1 MTNNMITSSF
11 SITEA
16 IEILKPLVY
25 FVIGMVIYSIFV
37 FKFYRFLARKD
48 IFKLNLAQYN
58 TTSFGFLRKIF
69 SILFYVIEYIL
80 LFPVFVFFW
89 FGIISLLFAF
99 LMKEP
104 IIQNILL
111 VSMALVAAVRVTAY
125 YTEEL
130 SKDLAKMMPFALLGI
145 FLVDAAYFS
154 YSESLVI
161 VKQIPSTWN
170 ILLYYLI
177 FIILLEFILRITHGV
192 LRPFLPKKREE
203 L

>member
-154 YSESLVI
+154 YSESIVI